1 MPLPAGAARSISP
14 GNHLALIA
22 VRAGQTTPDTILT
35 RLRVLYMTFFMSG
48 SDCAADDIELLL
60 TVGTIFNNC
69 ILRAAAGQPAHA
81 DRRMNGARA
90 PHTAGSRGT

>member
-1 MPLPAGAARSISP
+1 
-14 GNHLALIA
+14 
-22 VRAGQTTPDTILT
+22 
-35 RLRVLYMTFFMSG
+35 MSG